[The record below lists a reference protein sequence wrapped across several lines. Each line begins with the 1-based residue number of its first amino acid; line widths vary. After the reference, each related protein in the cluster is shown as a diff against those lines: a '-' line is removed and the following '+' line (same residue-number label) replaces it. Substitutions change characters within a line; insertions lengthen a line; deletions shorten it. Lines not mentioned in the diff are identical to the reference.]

1 MANKQLVIEI
11 ISDAR
16 KFTSGLTEAI
26 NTISRASK
34 KAEGFEQYTEQ
45 LDEMKETLSLVS
57 QHILEFEKVTKA
69 GGEVSQAQIDSLSSK
84 IESISKRF
92 DSFRHAFGDMQ
103 DKLNGLSTQT
113 LQSQIDKVNAS
124 LDAFHQKY
132 SSLQQ
137 TLNAGL
143 NTNKDFNQISNIGE
157 MKVAYKDALT
167 VLKNFSKEAKGTKGD
182 YSKAYIDAA
191 AAVYKYAS
199 ALMELDNI
207 YKENNNKALI
217 SPNVLKTI
225 ENSADVTAK
234 VIGKDLE
241 NKLYDSV
248 FDFTD
253 KIDVSSFFK
262 EIQGKVKEQTLAG
275 AFKGG
280 SIIIPVKLDPNAYQN
295 LLSKVTDNVN
305 SLQLEASKKP
315 IKIRYDTDT
324 ATLTKNIEKYF
335 KELNTKL
342 KNQVAEL
349 NTLMKGLVDDT
360 GLKKTEQDFS
370 SIAKLI
376 PEMLRKV
383 AEYSDQLKTITTDT
397 KTSFENVN
405 NFAKEENFINYAN
418 AIKQTAE
425 SFKTLTSSLDDVSS
439 KLSGNGLEGQ
449 FDLLKKKFSELSLDS
464 VLSGEKTKEVEA
476 AKKAKIKEIKELFAL
491 YSTYQSRGGIRPF
504 SDLIS
509 GETDANKRGYLQ
521 LAYSDYNKNK
531 NKKETSTESVPF
543 DAKQLKDILQILKD
557 IRETI
562 KNISEI
568 KIDTSELTEAISA
581 IQGNNS
587 EKIFTPQAVSQIWQ
601 VLMQYANNYSES
613 LSKVIEKL
621 EIISEKDFEPLKL
634 DSEEFERTY
643 NQIENIVQLLEKG
656 FGVSLNPENQLK
668 ENIQDVVEANQIATE
683 SNQKLAESM
692 QEVAQAAQEEK
703 EAVVDP
709 AVKDYLI
716 KWIEM
721 VKGTKAYSG
730 MEERGVALKGTEEVF
745 PVRSGKLRYER
756 GHIGGGVN
764 VTGFENKADTLLHSH
779 TYSKEIDNLRF
790 SWADLK
796 VGFETIA
803 QNMDTAVTK
812 MFLSCGDEI
821 ASIDVTGMSSETA
834 NLVESQLYEMYN
846 SALILFGG
854 EINDK
859 GVAGKIG
866 ISDELMNQAT
876 NLMNTL
882 MKGIIEQA
890 GGSVKFLKLVD
901 NKLIDN
907 TSSRAS
913 FQITPEIASRFK
925 EIHNISNLSESE
937 ATDKEIAQKLRDF
950 QVRNGIKTNTSG
962 LLGLSKEELKE
973 IDKLLLQI
981 LNHKQQLEKTK
992 SGTRVETTLKE
1003 KIAEAEKRIA
1013 EITKR
1018 PFSSEKSSSQQKPD
1032 IAIKE
1037 NQTRQQAQQTQQ
1049 TIQQTNN
1056 EIENTDQSIITLVSD
1071 IKNALNSLSS
1081 DLNILAEIIVSL
1093 NNSTEQIDYSSRI
1106 SNIRGGITTLNN
1118 SIKELSELV
1127 QKLDFD
1133 KINNIKISTEPF
1145 DKIIESL
1152 KEIIDLTERISG
1164 VPSKTS
1170 LDSQFKDIQ
1179 KIYSSL
1185 VNDKGNFIVTKDK
1198 DAVQNLFSQYNKYKK
1213 FGGAKSL
1220 IDLDESKANANKLS
1234 KYYDKYLNNISQQK
1248 ESEVSITDPLK
1259 NEAQSFIGIK
1269 DAANEAAV
1277 SKESFVKA
1285 NKKLETQTDKTSKSL
1300 EQEKTQFETFI
1311 NDVKTL
1317 VTTDIKSNNVVDFNT
1332 QILDSAKQTN
1342 EELKEEL
1349 QYLQKLNEIQKNNP
1363 IKQNSTSII
1372 SRNTSSKKQDSDKE
1386 KISLEKPDSEFDYEN
1401 LGLNYDPYVTAFQEF
1416 LLIAA
1421 EEAEKVRQ
1429 QIISVSEFDNRL
1441 SEALTALYG
1450 QIPDLDDISA
1460 STGYGKNFNV
1470 TSATVSFR
1478 DKTTNDI
1485 YRKAFSLKKNKETGN
1500 FYIDQTT
1507 SILNDAEKYGKD
1519 NEKQAQQI
1527 KTWETQLNAWL
1538 QSFNNKTSG
1547 TLQNISNFKTL
1558 ENFKFNSSKDWI
1570 DVKRIQQELEGL
1582 YNEIVSN
1589 SRRGTPSL
1597 APVPNMMANQE
1608 NRLTKMQ
1615 KAKSVYNKM
1624 ALNWNGGKGAEDTE
1638 NELKKLSSLY
1648 DNLQIEITKF
1658 NEDGSNIES
1667 VAQAYGAFN
1676 EQLNK
1681 VNEQLNRMKIVNTEI
1696 NGNKINNLNN
1706 WFKDIPNPEDA
1717 QGKIERYSQV
1727 YNQFVEAQQRLNELT
1742 TNLNRGATE
1751 ESAQKYEEDKEKIHD
1766 IVLELEELKKILS
1779 SDSMNIDNQMGQVIK
1794 QNIPEITDVEQLKKI
1809 IDEYADTKG
1818 KIQESSQTGLITDK
1832 EGNQFIKFSRVVQDT
1847 KGAVSEFEFT
1857 YDKAMGTVAVAT
1869 KKIQEPESAFKALAD
1884 ELTTKWRGLFT
1895 TLASFVGFYRLW
1907 GYFKQGVNT
1916 VREFD
1921 TALTEMQKVSDET
1934 ISTLQNYQK
1943 TTFDTANAIGAT
1955 ALQIQNST
1963 ADFMRLGESLK
1974 EASESAKVANVL
1986 MNVSEF
1992 QSIDEATKSLI
2003 AMSAAYD
2010 DLSKMNIIDKLNE
2023 VGNNYAIST
2032 SEAATALQNS
2042 ASALKTAGNDMD
2054 EALALITAG
2063 NAVVQDANKVG
2074 IKDAQR

>member
-1 MANKQLVIEI
+1 MADKQLVISI
-11 ISDAR
+11 ITDAK

-26 NTISRASK
+26 NTISKATE
-34 KAEGFEQYTEQ
+34 KAEGFEKYTEQ
-45 LDEMKETLSLVS
+45 LEVMKKEL
-57 QHILEFEKVTKA
+57 LEIAQQANKVEKATES
-69 GGEVSQAQIDSLSSK
+69 GGEVVSQAQLTQLDSLISK
-84 IESISKRF
+84 VESIDKRF
-92 DSFRHAFGDMQ
+92 DSFRHTFGDMQ
-103 DKLNGLSTQT
+103 DKLNGLSTRT
-113 LQSQIDKVNAS
+113 LQAQLDKANAS

-132 SSLQQ
+132 NSLQQ
-137 TLNAGL
+137 TLNTGL
-143 NTNKDFNQISNIGE
+143 NINKDFSQISNIGE
-157 MKVAYKDALT
+157 MKAAYEDAL
-167 VLKNFSKEAKGTKGD
+167 KIYQSFSKEMQKDKNSD
-182 YSKAYIDAA
+182 NYSKAYIDAA
-191 AAVYKYAS
+191 AAVYKYSS
-199 ALMELDNI
+199 ALMDLNDA
-207 YKENNNKALI
+207 YVQKNNKPILPEI
-217 SPNVLKTI
+217 DKI
-225 ENSADVTAK
+225 DEMSAITAEI
-234 VIGKDLE
+234 IGSDLA
-241 NKLYDSV
+241 NKLYDTVSN
-248 FDFTD
+248 FTD
-253 KIDVSSFFK
+253 KVDMSTFFK
-262 EIQGKVKEQTLAG
+262 EIQGKINEQTLTG
-275 AFKGG
+275 ALKNGG
-280 SIIIPVKLDPNAYQN
+280 IVIPVKLDPNAYQN
-295 LLSKVTDNVN
+295 LLSQVKSNVD
-305 SLQLEASKKP
+305 SLQSQASKKP

-342 KNQVAEL
+342 KNQVTEL
-349 NTLMKGLVDDT
+349 NKLMGNLVDNT
-360 GLKKTEQDFS
+360 GLKNTEQDFS
-370 SIAKLI
+370 SMAKLI

-383 AEYSDQLKTITTDT
+383 TDYSEQLKTITIDT
-397 KTSFENVN
+397 KNSFENIN
-405 NFAKEENFINYAN
+405 SFTKEENFINYAN

-425 SFKTLTSSLDDVSS
+425 SFKLLTSSLDDVSS

-449 FDLLKKKFSELSLDS
+449 FDILKKKFSELSIDTLTQ
-464 VLSGEKTKEVEA
+464 EQTKENEQARKTK
-476 AKKAKIKEIKELFAL
+476 IKQIKELFAL

-509 GETDANKRGYLQ
+509 GDADSNKRAYLQ
-521 LAYSDYNKNK
+521 LAYNDYNKNK
-531 NKKETSTESVPF
+531 NKKGTNAEPVPF

-656 FGVSLNPENQLK
+656 FGISLNPENQLK
-668 ENIQDVVEANQIATE
+668 ENIQDITEANQTATE
-683 SNQKLAESM
+683 SNQKLTESM

-703 EAVVDP
+703 EAVIDP
-709 AVKDYLI
+709 AVF
-716 KWIEM
+716 
-721 VKGTKAYSG
+721 
-730 MEERGVALKGTEEVF
+730 LKGGT
-745 PVRSGKLRYER
+745 P
-756 GHIGGGVN
+756 
-764 VTGFENKADTLLHSH
+764 A
-779 TYSKEIDNLRF
+779 SKE
-790 SWADLK
+790 
-796 VGFETIA
+796 
-803 QNMDTAVTK
+803 
-812 MFLSCGDEI
+812 
-821 ASIDVTGMSSETA
+821 
-834 NLVESQLYEMYN
+834 SQT
-846 SALILFGG
+846 
-854 EINDK
+854 
-859 GVAGKIG
+859 
-866 ISDELMNQAT
+866 Q
-876 NLMNTL
+876 
-882 MKGIIEQA
+882 
-890 GGSVKFLKLVD
+890 
-901 NKLIDN
+901 
-907 TSSRAS
+907 
-913 FQITPEIASRFK
+913 
-925 EIHNISNLSESE
+925 
-937 ATDKEIAQKLRDF
+937 
-950 QVRNGIKTNTSG
+950 
-962 LLGLSKEELKE
+962 
-973 IDKLLLQI
+973 
-981 LNHKQQLEKTK
+981 
-992 SGTRVETTLKE
+992 
-1003 KIAEAEKRIA
+1003 
-1013 EITKR
+1013 
-1018 PFSSEKSSSQQKPD
+1018 
-1032 IAIKE
+1032 
-1037 NQTRQQAQQTQQ
+1037 QQAQQTQQ

-1118 SIKELSELV
+1118 SIKELVELV
-1127 QKLDFD
+1127 RKLDFD

-1164 VPSKTS
+1164 IPSKTS

-1179 KIYSSL
+1179 KMYSSL

-1198 DAVQNLFSQYNKYKK
+1198 DAVQNLFSQYNRYKK
-1213 FGGAKSL
+1213 FGGTKSL
-1220 IDLDESKANANKLS
+1220 IDLDESKTNANKLS

-1248 ESEVSITDPLK
+1248 ESETSIINPLK
-1259 NEAQSFIGIK
+1259 NEAENFIGIK
-1269 DAANEAAV
+1269 NAADEATV

-1332 QILDSAKQTN
+1332 QILNSSKETN
-1342 EELKEEL
+1342 EVLKEEL

-1363 IKQNSTSII
+1363 IKQNNTSAV
-1372 SRNTSSKKQDSDKE
+1372 SRNNLSKEQASKE
-1386 KISLEKPDSEFDYEN
+1386 KVSSFKKPNDEFDYED
-1401 LGLNYDPYVTAFQEF
+1401 LGLSYDPYINAFQEF

-1421 EEAEKVRQ
+1421 EESEKVKQ
-1429 QIISVSEFDNRL
+1429 QIISVAEFDNRL

-1478 DKTTNDI
+1478 DKTTNDV
-1485 YRKAFSLKKNKETGN
+1485 YRKAFSLKKNKETGS

-1519 NEKQAQQI
+1519 NEKQAQQVRL
-1527 KTWETQLNAWL
+1527 WETQLNAWL

-1547 TLQNISNFKTL
+1547 TLQNSSKFKTL
-1558 ENFKFNSSKDWI
+1558 ENFKFTSSKDWI
-1570 DVKRIQQELEGL
+1570 DIKGIQQELEGL
-1582 YNEIVSN
+1582 YNEIVAN
-1589 SRRGTPSL
+1589 SRKGTSSL
-1597 APVPNMMANQE
+1597 SPVPNMMFNQE
-1608 NRLTKMQ
+1608 NRLTKKQ
-1615 KAKSVYNKM
+1615 KAESVYNKM
-1624 ALNWNGGKGAEDTE
+1624 ALKWNGGKGAEDTE
-1638 NELKKLSSLY
+1638 GELKKLSNLY
-1648 DNLQIEITKF
+1648 NNLQVEITKF
-1658 NEDGSNIES
+1658 NKDGSNIES

-1706 WFKDIPNPEDA
+1706 WFKDMPDPSSVE
-1717 QGKIERYSQV
+1717 GKIDKYGQV
-1727 YNQFVEAQQRLNELT
+1727 YSQFVEAQQRLNELT
-1742 TNLNRGATE
+1742 TNLNKGTTE
-1751 ESAQKYEEDKEKIHD
+1751 EDAQKYEEDKEKIHS
-1766 IVLELEELKKILS
+1766 IILELEGLKKILS
-1779 SDSMNIDNQMGQVIK
+1779 SDSMNINNQMGKIIK
-1794 QNIPEITDVEQLKKI
+1794 QNIPETDDIEQIKEI
-1809 IDEYADTKG
+1809 VDEYAKAEG
-1818 KIQESSQTGLITDK
+1818 VITNSTYSTSIDK
-1832 EGNQFIKFSRVVQDT
+1832 EGNQFVKFSREIKNAQGV
-1847 KGAVSEFEFT
+1847 VSEFEYT
-1857 YDKAMGTVAVAT
+1857 YDKAMGTIAVAT
-1869 KKIQEPESAFKALAD
+1869 KKVQEPESILKTLTD

-1907 GYFKQGVNT
+1907 GYFKQGIDT

-1934 ISTLQNYQK
+1934 ISTLRSYQK
-1943 TTFDTANAIGAT
+1943 ETFNTADAIGAT

-2023 VGNNYAIST
+2023 VG
-2032 SEAATALQNS
+2032 
-2042 ASALKTAGNDMD
+2042 LKIA
-2054 EALALITAG
+2054 
-2063 NAVVQDANKVG
+2063 
-2074 IKDAQR
+2074 